1 MSGLRWPAAGEA
13 CGSDDSQHGVLSQ
26 DGWGCLPQGVPR
38 LVGAA
43 RTDPVRP
50 QLRPQDTRG
59 CSDPNRFPRG
69 RGSCEQGPGGV
80 GGWSHCAPWPVHGQR
95 SDQVPEPGVGGEAG
109 IRLLGFTLFFSFLKD
124 YLFESRAS
132 IGRTG
137 VPAASAPSSKAAEPT
152 SLPWPERTRL
162 GVGEQRVCGGS
173 RGPPKPQQP
182 QVLACGA
189 ATRVCGQEGA
199 WGGAGAGRAEHL
211 SPPPLTCRVGGLVPP
226 GRGKTRGRRPG
237 HGALGPASQEQQGAW
252 GPTAGWE
259 EAPPT
264 DPSGATPLV
273 GEPAD
278 PATCLRGQGHRR
290 EAERRERGVR
300 CPQGHTLT
308 RRVGCPWGHT
318 CGGVSTGPPPPH
330 LLSHDLSGLLRGV

>member
-1 MSGLRWPAAGEA
+1 MTCKQKGTPAPRLSTPLLRLGHRHPEFLVSRLNRSGVTARAAGA
-13 CGSDDSQHGVLSQ
+13 KGSSAPSVQLS
-26 DGWGCLPQGVPR
+26 
-38 LVGAA
+38 
-43 RTDPVRP
+43 
-50 QLRPQDTRG
+50 
-59 CSDPNRFPRG
+59 
-69 RGSCEQGPGGV
+69 GV
-80 GGWSHCAPWPVHGQR
+80 GG
-95 SDQVPEPGVGGEAG
+95 GG
-109 IRLLGFTLFFSFLKD
+109 
-124 YLFESRAS
+124 
-132 IGRTG
+132 
-137 VPAASAPSSKAAEPT
+137 
-152 SLPWPERTRL
+152 
-162 GVGEQRVCGGS
+162 
-173 RGPPKPQQP
+173 
-182 QVLACGA
+182 
-189 ATRVCGQEGA
+189 
-199 WGGAGAGRAEHL
+199 
-211 SPPPLTCRVGGLVPP
+211 
-226 GRGKTRGRRPG
+226 GKTRGRRPG